1 MRFAVARL
9 AIACLIIFVGH
20 VLATSREKRFL
31 LFPRSAPTR
40 MQLISGIGIPVDLDL
55 ESLTVGYVFKA
66 EYFLPWNVS
75 SFYNWLDEPFKPYP
89 IQAEGKRKRR
99 RSVADW
105 DTEKSESYAIEA
117 TVVNTDDMLEPANVI
132 DREGREERAWY
143 ESENEEDETVYSE
156 ADADNR
162 KYTLDDVRVQQPQN
176 LAHSRFTLYKGLEKL
191 AAVSGLPGRPCLLRS
206 ICETA
211 EAPFTYS
218 NGVLGELAHLIM
230 T

>member
-1 MRFAVARL
+1 MRFVVVQL
-9 AIACLIIFVGH
+9 SVACLLIIILGH
-20 VLATSREKRFL
+20 ALATRRDKRFL

-75 SFYNWLDEPFKPYP
+75 SLYNWLDEPFKPYP
-89 IQAEGKRKRR
+89 IQAEGKRRRRR
-99 RSVADW
+99 RSEW
-105 DTEKSESYAIEA
+105 DTEKSESYEVEAIE
-117 TVVNTDDMLEPANVI
+117 VNTAVEMEPMNAIEPV
-132 DREGREERAWY
+132 EEVEERAWY
-143 ESENEEDETVYSE
+143 DDDAEDVGAE
-156 ADADNR
+156 ADQR
-162 KYTLDDVRVQQPQN
+162 QYTLDDVRIRQPQN
-176 LAHSRFTLYKGLEKL
+176 LARSRFTLYKGLEKL
-191 AAVSGLPGRPCLLRS
+191 AGASGVPGRPCLLRS